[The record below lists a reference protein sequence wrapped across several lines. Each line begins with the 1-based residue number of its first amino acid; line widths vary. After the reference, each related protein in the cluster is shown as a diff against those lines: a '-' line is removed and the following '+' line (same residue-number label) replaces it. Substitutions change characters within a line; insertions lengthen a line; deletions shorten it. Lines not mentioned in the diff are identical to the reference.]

1 MSKKI
6 SERKGDNDRMFG
18 SFGININLSMF
29 DKDETKFKWKEDQ
42 KPVYN
47 LEEEKLKLLGEHFTQ
62 VNKIK
67 CKLVIDDKEMNLCEY
82 YTTNSKEKTI

>member
-1 MSKKI
+1 MSKKMT
-6 SERKGDNDRMFG
+6 ERKGDIDSMFG

-29 DKDETKFKWKEDQ
+29 DKDETKFKRKEDQ
-42 KPVYN
+42 KPVCN
-47 LEEEKLKLLGEHFTQ
+47 LEEEKLKSFGEHFTQ
-62 VNKIK
+62 VNKTK

>member
-1 MSKKI
+1 M
-6 SERKGDNDRMFG
+6 SERKGDNDSMFG

-29 DKDETKFKWKEDQ
+29 DKDETKFKRKEDQ

-62 VNKIK
+62 VNKTK